1 MRERSPAAP
10 AAPAAPPEPG
20 DPVDGDRDRD
30 DLSLLPSLSSLP
42 ILAGLSRRRLGFL
55 AAGLVTAWIVVA
67 FARQVGEASAA
78 TARLDGLEASNTSL
92 AGQVSALQ
100 REYQLIQTQA
110 WISQQARAY
119 GLGGRR
125 DVPFALAAG
134 APSLAPDAAGS
145 AAVRLGAEPDTR
157 TPLESWLT
165 LLFGPSP

>member
-1 MRERSPAAP
+1 MRERSPDT
-10 AAPAAPPEPG
+10 PAAPPDKSDRADG
-20 DPVDGDRDRD
+20 QRDGDE
-30 DLSLLPSLSSLP
+30 LSLLPSLSSLP
-42 ILAGLSRRRLGFL
+42 IAGLSRRRLAFL

-78 TARLDGLEASNTSL
+78 TARLEGLEASNTRL

-100 REYQLIQTQA
+100 REYELIQRQA
-110 WISQQARAY
+110 WIEQQARAY

-134 APSLAPDAAGS
+134 APSLAPDAPGS
-145 AAVRLGAEPDTR
+145 AAVRLGAEPDTT

>member
-1 MRERSPAAP
+1 MRERSPATP
-10 AAPAAPPEPG
+10 ATPPAKGATA
-20 DPVDGDRDRD
+20 DRDRD
-30 DLSLLPSLSSLP
+30 ADGLSLLPSLSSLP
-42 ILAGLSRRRLGFL
+42 IAGLSRRRLAFL

-78 TARLDGLEASNTSL
+78 TTRLEGLEASNTRL
-92 AGQVSALQ
+92 AAQVSALQ
-100 REYQLIQTQA
+100 REYELIQRQA
-110 WISQQARAY
+110 WIEQQARAY

-134 APSLAPDAAGS
+134 APSLPPDAPGS
-145 AAVRLGAEPDTR
+145 AAVRLGAEPDRT

>member
-1 MRERSPAAP
+1 MRERSPD
-10 AAPAAPPEPG
+10 APAAPPETG
-20 DPVDGDRDRD
+20 DPAESDREGEE
-30 DLSLLPSLSSLP
+30 LSLLPSLSSLP
-42 ILAGLSRRRLGFL
+42 IAGLSRRRLAFL

-78 TARLDGLEASNTSL
+78 TARLEGLEASNTRL
-92 AGQVSALQ
+92 AAQVSALQ
-100 REYQLIQTQA
+100 REYELIQRQT
-110 WISQQARAY
+110 WIEQQARAY

-134 APSLAPDAAGS
+134 APSLAPDAPGS
-145 AAVRLGAEPDTR
+145 GAVRLGAEADTT

>member
-1 MRERSPAAP
+1 MRERSPDTH
-10 AAPAAPPEPG
+10 AAPPEG
-20 DPVDGDRDRD
+20 DEFLDGDRDGD
-30 DLSLLPSLSSLP
+30 DLKLLPSLSSLP
-42 ILAGLSRRRLGFL
+42 IAGLSRRRLAFL

-78 TARLDGLEASNTSL
+78 TARLEGLEASNTQL

-100 REYQLIQTQA
+100 REYELIQRQA
-110 WISQQARAY
+110 WIDQQARAY

-134 APSLAPDAAGS
+134 APSLAPDAA
-145 AAVRLGAEPDTR
+145 

>member
-1 MRERSPAAP
+1 MRERSPDSP
-10 AAPAAPPEPG
+10 AAQREERGP
-20 DPVDGDRDRD
+20 DDGDRDGD
-30 DLSLLPSLSSLP
+30 ELSLLPSLSSLP
-42 ILAGLSRRRLGFL
+42 IVGLSRRRLAFL

-67 FARQVGEASAA
+67 FARQVGEATAA
-78 TARLDGLEASNTSL
+78 TARLEGLEASNTRL

-100 REYQLIQTQA
+100 REYELIQRQA
-110 WISQQARAY
+110 WIDQQARSY

-134 APSLAPDAAGS
+134 APSLAPDAPGS
-145 AAVRLGAEPDTR
+145 AAVRLGAEPDTT

>member
-1 MRERSPAAP
+1 
-10 AAPAAPPEPG
+10 
-20 DPVDGDRDRD
+20 
-30 DLSLLPSLSSLP
+30 
-42 ILAGLSRRRLGFL
+42 LAFL

-78 TARLDGLEASNTSL
+78 TTRLEGLEASNTRL
-92 AGQVSALQ
+92 AAQVSALQ
-100 REYQLIQTQA
+100 REYELIQRQA
-110 WISQQARAY
+110 WIEQQARAY

-134 APSLAPDAAGS
+134 APSLPPDAPGS
-145 AAVRLGAEPDTR
+145 AAVRLGAEPDRT